1 MCIEEQQECIHCK
14 STKHIIENRRDGEI
28 VCTNCG
34 TVQTTFLLV
43 HDDQDSVHN
52 HKNKKARTNK

>member
-1 MCIEEQQECIHCK
+1 MLSDKNKECIYCK

-43 HDDQDSVHN
+43 HEDPDQN

>member
-1 MCIEEQQECIHCK
+1 MLSEEKKECTYCK

-34 TVQTTFLLV
+34 TVQSTFLLV
-43 HDDQDSVHN
+43 HDKDLS
-52 HKNKKARTNK
+52 HKNKKARL

>member
-1 MCIEEQQECIHCK
+1 MRIEEEKECIHCK
-14 STKHIIENRRDGEI
+14 STKHIIENRRDGDI

-34 TVQTTFLLV
+34 TVQTTFLLI
-43 HDDQDSVHN
+43 DDPDPDHK

>member
-1 MCIEEQQECIHCK
+1 MCIEEEKECIHCK
-14 STKHIIENRRDGEI
+14 STKHIIENRRDGDV

-43 HDDQDSVHN
+43 EDPVHK